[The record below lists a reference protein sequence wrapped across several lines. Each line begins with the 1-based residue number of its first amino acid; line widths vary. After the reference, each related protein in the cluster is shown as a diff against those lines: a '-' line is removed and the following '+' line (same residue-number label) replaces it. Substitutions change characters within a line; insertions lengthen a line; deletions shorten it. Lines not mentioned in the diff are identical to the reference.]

1 MNDILQAAV
10 QLRDFCKQ
18 RHWAFCVIGGLAA
31 IRWGEPRATQ
41 DVDISL
47 LVDFGDE
54 ARFADELLQTYAPRR
69 ADARQLSVERRVLVL
84 RAPNGTPLDVAFAA
98 LPYEQRM
105 MARAT
110 DYDFAP
116 GIALPTASAEDVIV
130 QKSFAGRPR
139 DWHDVQRII
148 DRRGELIDWTL
159 VFDELEQ
166 LREIADDPL
175 MVDKLQAMRKV

>member
-18 RHWAFCVIGGLAA
+18 RRWPFCLIGGLAA

-54 ARFADELLQTYAPRR
+54 ARFADELLECYAARR
-69 ADARQLSVERRVLVL
+69 ADARAVAIDHRVLVL
-84 RAPNGTPLDVAFAA
+84 RSPNGTPLDVAFAA

-116 GIALPTASAEDVIV
+116 GVALPTASAEDIVI
-130 QKSFAGRPR
+130 QKAFAGRHQ

-148 DRRGELIDWTL
+148 DRRGELINWTL
-159 VFDELEQ
+159 IFEELEQ
-166 LREIADDPL
+166 LREVADDPL
-175 MVDKLQAMRKV
+175 MIDKLQAMRKT